1 MQIGW
6 FSIQPKIRRSDK
18 MIQPISKANNYG
30 ERPHSFEGDIY
41 ANGKLV
47 RKDAVK
53 SFRNIENANQLK
65 ATLRAGEHT
74 FPGSYR
80 LFFITSDGAN
90 LSFASVRENFCAI
103 LDSVKTKCADGWQ
116 VVGISGEHECEEP
129 VFCDHSGEKIC

>member
-1 MQIGW
+1 
-6 FSIQPKIRRSDK
+6 

-30 ERPHSFEGDIY
+30 ERPYSFESDIY

-47 RKDAVK
+47 RKDAAK

-90 LSFASVRENFCAI
+90 LSFSSVRENFRAV

-116 VVGISGEHECEEP
+116 VIALSGAHEFQEP
-129 VFCDHSGEKIC
+129 VFCDLSGEKIC